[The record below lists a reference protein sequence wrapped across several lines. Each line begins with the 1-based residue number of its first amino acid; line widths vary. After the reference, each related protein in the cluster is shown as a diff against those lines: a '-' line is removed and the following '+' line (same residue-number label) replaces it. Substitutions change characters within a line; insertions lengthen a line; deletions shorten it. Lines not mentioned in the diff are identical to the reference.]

1 MKQQMLTIGAAL
13 SLLTLFIVSNCT
25 SSLITTTPIVETEV
39 PKTLTPEL
47 TATPKYQGAKL
58 EAENCNYGGI
68 IKSIEAIDDL
78 TVKFSLCV
86 PDNTFLQKIA
96 HGAFAIQPSEYLV
109 KAIPYGN
116 ILKRPIGSG
125 PFVFSEWM
133 PGKNIVLKRFD
144 DYWGEKAKIK
154 VLEFQWKTNPEDRY
168 LELISSPV
176 DGIYSPPI
184 KKYPEIKSNKLL
196 KIEKSP
202 APSIYYLGFNQNYP
216 PFSDVRVRKAILY
229 GIDRKSIFTSFN
241 EDIVPATYFGPCTV
255 EFACLGREWDQFDP
269 KLSKELLVAAGYA
282 SGLQI
287 DFVVYQD
294 PKSKLAT
301 PNDVEKLI
309 ARQLWNNI
317 GVKINFVA
325 TTNLQDLLRSGKFN
339 GIWTS
344 GWIYDYP
351 HVSNFLS
358 IKMNPSNPEGF
369 GDIPPEIIETL
380 QKANKAQDVSSEV
393 TRYTEANNLIQDDVT
408 LIPLYYSKNVNAFY
422 EGIKFAHAPV
432 FGSEKF
438 NIMYSPN
445 DLFLFIQGS
454 EPNSLYCNDETM
466 AQDFRVCDQ
475 IMESLMGFDIYTGE
489 VVPRLATSCDWN
501 ETLLEYT
508 CHLRE
513 GVIFHDGTKLDAN
526 DVVVSYTAILDA
538 TSPLHKGNTG
548 NFEYAKAFWG
558 KLMNEK

>member
-154 VLEFQWKTNPEDRY
+154 VLEFQWEKNPEDRY

-176 DGIYSPPI
+176 DGIASPPI
-184 KKYPEIKSNKLL
+184 RKYPEIKSNELL
-196 KIEKSP
+196 KLEKSP

-269 KLSKELLVAAGYA
+269 KLSKELLAAAGYA
-282 SGLQI
+282 TGLQV

-294 PKSKLAT
+294 PKTKLAA
-301 PNDVEKLI
+301 PNDDEKLI

-317 GVKINFVA
+317 GVKVNFVP
-325 TTNLQDLLRSGKFN
+325 TSNLQELLRSGKFN
-339 GIWTS
+339 GMWIW

-358 IKMNPSNPEGF
+358 KKLNPSGLEGF
-369 GDIPPEIIETL
+369 GDIPLEIIETL
-380 QKANKAQDVSSEV
+380 QKANMAQDISSEV
-393 TRYTEANNLIQDDVT
+393 TRYTEVNNLIQDDAT
-408 LIPLYYSKNVNAFY
+408 LIPLYYSQNVNAFY
-422 EGIKFAHAPV
+422 EEIKFAHAPV

-438 NIMYSPN
+438 SVMYSPN
-445 DLFLFIQGS
+445 DLFLFIQS
-454 EPNSLYCNDETM
+454 AEPNSLYCNDETM
-466 AQDFRVCDQ
+466 VEDFRVCDQ
-475 IMESLMGFDIYTGE
+475 ITEALMGFDIYTGE
-489 VVPRLATSCDWN
+489 VVPRLATSCDGN

-513 GVIFHDGTKLDAN
+513 GVLFHDGTTLDAN

-538 TSPLHKGNTG
+538 SSPLHKGNTG